1 MQRIYLLS
9 TGGTIEKVYSE
20 QRGVVENRAAKLDR
34 YLRMLRLPDAEVRTI
49 QLMNKD
55 SLEMTDADR
64 AEVRDRVIELL
75 PEGAPIVISHGTD
88 TMVETGLFL
97 ERAFPDLKIPLI
109 LTGAMTPLGF
119 EGSDALQNLTESLFA
134 ARCSRPEYL
143 WSCTGRSFRSAKC
156 AKTRTKRRSYGL
168 RSPGSSNPATSGLF
182 PRSNW
187 LAAQGLD
194 PGGSS
199 SCSSRDWK
207 ATSRPFLTSS
217 RCSAAFPPHPG
228 WRERKAGQ
236 FSPEGCS
243 YSGAASGPRRPVR
256 AEASELLKSNSC
268 RSHANR
274 LSNTSTHPT

>member
-20 QRGVVENRAAKLDR
+20 QRGVVENRAAKLNR

-134 ARCSRPEYL
+134 ARLLP
-143 WSCTGRSFRSAKC
+143 
-156 AKTRTKRRSYGL
+156 
-168 RSPGSSNPATSGLF
+168 PGVFVVMHGQVF
-182 PRSNW
+182 PIGKVRK
-187 LAAQGLD
+187 D
-194 PGGSS
+194 K
-199 SCSSRDWK
+199 DK
-207 ATSRPFLTSS
+207 ATF
-217 RCSAAFPPHPG
+217 
-228 WRERKAGQ
+228 
-236 FSPEGCS
+236 
-243 YSGAASGPRRPVR
+243 VR
-256 AEASELLKSNSC
+256 A
-268 RSHANR
+268 
-274 LSNTSTHPT
+274 